1 MEASGGLLKASGGL
15 VKAIESYSGGLVKAS
30 ELLQVFTDAILIV
43 SFLAPSISCAG
54 NGFSIA
60 TATQRRRRGRI
71 DDPPFER
78 SSIRRGHDER
88 AI

>member
-1 MEASGGLLKASGGL
+1 MKPSESYWKLLKASGGLVEASGGLLKASGGL

-54 NGFSIA
+54 NGF
-60 TATQRRRRGRI
+60 R
-71 DDPPFER
+71 P
-78 SSIRRGHDER
+78 R
-88 AI
+88 AAGNY

>member
-54 NGFSIA
+54 N
-60 TATQRRRRGRI
+60 RRRLLARGA
-71 DDPPFER
+71 EW
-78 SSIRRGHDER
+78 SRRRPYTKH
-88 AI
+88 